1 MEKKELRCLEKP
13 LVLLLTDKR
22 VLEFILDYKCSAS
35 WQEAKK
41 CEAIMKMK
49 EYIFYGVK
57 EIVNELLG
65 KAREEG
71 LQRVYDFV
79 EKESGKSGRKEILEY
94 IEELSKL
101 KQ

>member
-22 VLEFILDYKCSAS
+22 VLEFILDYKYSAS

-49 EYIFYGVK
+49 EHIFYGVK
-57 EIVNELLG
+57 EIVNELLD

-71 LQRVYDFV
+71 YKKGYIDGQT
-79 EKESGKSGRKEILEY
+79 EKTNKPKPVMSEFDKTSYLN
-94 IEELSKL
+94 
-101 KQ
+101 